1 MDALFELLKET
12 PKTENTCCMNLVKTE
27 DFMVCKK
34 CFRCHPYLVD
44 DKFVYGERQL
54 NNVYVPASYMRTKL
68 QEFVG
73 NVDINVPMY
82 LFRKC
87 TDTHDIYQTMKRH
100 NYNTYESIYR
110 IARELRLPYPIL
122 SLEEQERIL
131 FLFNQI
137 PMKLPY
143 SFVLSKLLQKIDRL
157 DLVPFVYQPKNKK
170 KLEHYESLF
179 AEMKWF

>member
-1 MDALFELLKET
+1 MDALFELLKEK
-12 PKTENTCCMNLVKTE
+12 PKRENTCCFDLAE
-27 DFMVCKK
+27 ADGYMVCKK
-34 CFRCHPYLVD
+34 CFKCHQFLVE
-44 DKFVYGERQL
+44 DKFVYGERHL
-54 NNVYVPASYMRTKL
+54 NNIYVPTSYMKTKL

-73 NVDINVPMY
+73 NVDINVPLY

-87 TDTHDIYQTMKRH
+87 TDTHDIYQTMKKH
-100 NYNTYESIYR
+100 GYNNYESIYR
-110 IARELRLPYPIL
+110 IARELHLPYPIL

-143 SFVLSKLLQKIDRL
+143 SFVLSKLLQKIERP

-179 AEMKWF
+179 AEMQWF